1 MTGDAMNAI
10 SISALRKV
18 YDATV
23 ALDGVD
29 LQVPAGTVHG
39 LLGPNGAGKST
50 LVHVV
55 STLMK
60 PTSGTVL
67 VDGVDVAE
75 EPQEVRRRI
84 GVVGQFATVDHALTG
99 MENLVMIGRLS
110 GVGWRCSR
118 RAKTLLEQFGLGD
131 VGKKRVGAYSGGMRR
146 RLDVAAA
153 LMASPSVLILD
164 EPTTGLDPASRIELW
179 DMLRDLVS
187 DGTTVLLTT
196 QYLEEADRLA
206 DQITLL
212 ANGRVVGRGTPG
224 ELKDT
229 LDATQVVLT
238 LDAEPDLDDALK
250 VLRAAGFDGVTSGR
264 SDVETAAADA
274 ESDSN
279 SDAAPGRPTNAAA
292 LRIPVPVGA
301 AATSSMTSAIGVLA
315 RAGIDVVDARI
326 HAPTLDDVFLR
337 LTSGES

>member
-1 MTGDAMNAI
+1 MLVSLNEIPGEVPSDPPQAAI
-10 SISALRKV
+10 SISGLRKI
-18 YDATV
+18 YDTTV

-29 LQVPAGTVHG
+29 LEVPAGSVHG

-84 GVVGQFATVDHALTG
+84 GVVGQFATVDHSLTG

-110 GVGWRCSR
+110 GLGWRCSK
-118 RAKTLLEQFGLGD
+118 RAATLLDQFRLGD

-196 QYLEEADRLA
+196 QYLEEADQLA

-212 ANGRVVGRGTPG
+212 AGGRVVGRGTPG

-229 LDATQVVLT
+229 LDSTQVVLT
-238 LDAEPDLDDALK
+238 LDQGSDVDDAVK
-250 VLRAAGFDGVTSGR
+250 VLTAAGFERVREDDGTSG
-264 SDVETAAADA
+264 AAI
-274 ESDSN
+274 S
-279 SDAAPGRPTNAAA
+279 
-292 LRIPVPVGA
+292 IPVPAGEV
-301 AATSSMTSAIGVLA
+301 ATTSMTSAIGFLA
-315 RAGIDVVDARI
+315 RAGIDVVDAHI

-337 LTSGES
+337 LTSGEL